1 MRISDWSS
9 DVCSSDLISV
19 IVTTVTSH
27 TSKSGYCFGM
37 RTHARRY
44 CYGVEM
50 QRRQLAEGRMKRLLV
65 GTAITG
71 SVCMLLLAPGARAGR
86 SEERR
91 VGEECVSTCRSRWS
105 PFHEKKKK
113 IKTSTT
119 SAIRQRNKY
128 R

>member
-9 DVCSSDLISV
+9 DVCSSDISV
-19 IVTTVTSH
+19 IVTTVKSH

-71 SVCMLLLAPGARAGR
+71 SVCMLLLAPGARAGSGKDALIGGGIGR
-86 SEERR
+86 AWGRAR
-91 VGEECVSTCRSRWS
+91 VCTYV
-105 PFHEKKKK
+105 
-113 IKTSTT
+113 
-119 SAIRQRNKY
+119 
-128 R
+128 

>member
-71 SVCMLLLAPGARAGR
+71 SVCMLLLAPGARAG
-86 SEERR
+86 SEIGSASCRER
-91 VGEECVSTCRSRWS
+91 VCPYV
-105 PFHEKKKK
+105 
-113 IKTSTT
+113 
-119 SAIRQRNKY
+119 
-128 R
+128 

>member
-1 MRISDWSS
+1 MTLCRAS
-9 DVCSSDLISV
+9 CSATTPWRAAACWAFGQPATWCADAAARGTARSTSAFGDISV

-65 GTAITG
+65 GTAIRG
-71 SVCMLLLAPGARAGR
+71 SVCMHILAR
-86 SEERR
+86 SEE
-91 VGEECVSTCRSRWS
+91 
-105 PFHEKKKK
+105 H
-113 IKTSTT
+113 TSELQ
-119 SAIRQRNKY
+119 SLMRNS
-128 R
+128 